1 MVGLV
6 GAVVVLVVGVAGVAG
21 VVLVDGLVGVV
32 LVDRLVGV
40 VLLVELVAGEATSS
54 DDLLDVLVAVDG
66 SASTETPVSN
76 SKDRVTSTDK
86 DGNT

>member
-6 GAVVVLVVGVAGVAG
+6 GVVVLVVGVVG

-40 VLLVELVAGEATSS
+40 TLLVELVVGEATSS

-66 SASTETPVSN
+66 SASAGAPVSS
-76 SKDRVTSTDK
+76 SKDRVMSTDNE
-86 DGNT
+86 GNT